1 VEMISKILEV
11 LEINS
16 FVFLQM
22 ALVVILSFLTGKF
35 LIKPIIRTFE
45 ERDNRTTV
53 PMEKAREML
62 QEAEVKASEH
72 EDRLKAANQESITR
86 KRARIEEVVKSER
99 RLIEEARSGA
109 EKSIEEVKERI
120 SAEKDEA
127 LTLLREESQAI
138 AKTIVEKM
146 LGRSIA

>member
-1 VEMISKILEV
+1 MISKILEV

-62 QEAEVKASEH
+62 QEAEVKASEY

-86 KRARIEEVVKSER
+86 KRARIEEIVKAER
-99 RLIEEARSGA
+99 RLIEEARSGS
-109 EKSIEEVKERI
+109 EKSIEEVNERI

-138 AKTIVEKM
+138 AKTIVEKI

>member
-1 VEMISKILEV
+1 MEMISKILEV

-62 QEAEVKASEH
+62 QEAEVKASEY

-86 KRARIEEVVKSER
+86 KRARIEEIVKSER
-99 RLIEEARSGA
+99 RLIEEARSGS
-109 EKSIEEVKERI
+109 EKSIEEVNERI

-138 AKTIVEKM
+138 AKTIVEKI